1 MMTLSEHKR
10 EAQREYNRKWR
21 NKNRKHINAYN
32 KRYRA
37 MVKEERHRENL

>member
-1 MMTLSEHKR
+1 MPMTLTELKK
-10 EAQREYNRKWR
+10 EAQRERKRKWN

-37 MVKEERHRENL
+37 MVKEERNER